1 MTEEK
6 RKKFSSEF
14 KAKLALVAMSR
25 MNTIA
30 ELAST
35 YEVHPS
41 QIMKWKAQLQS
52 GAADIFGDKRKKEN
66 FTQERTVENL
76 YKQIGQQKVENDWL
90 KKKVGLFSL

>member
-1 MTEEK
+1 MEEK

-14 KAKLALVAMSR
+14 KAKIGLAAMSR

-30 ELAST
+30 ELAET

-41 QIMKWKAQLQS
+41 QIMKWKAQLQQR
-52 GAADIFGDKRKKEN
+52 APDIFGDKRKKEN
-66 FTQERTVENL
+66 FTQERIMENL

-90 KKKVGLFSL
+90 KKKVGLFSE